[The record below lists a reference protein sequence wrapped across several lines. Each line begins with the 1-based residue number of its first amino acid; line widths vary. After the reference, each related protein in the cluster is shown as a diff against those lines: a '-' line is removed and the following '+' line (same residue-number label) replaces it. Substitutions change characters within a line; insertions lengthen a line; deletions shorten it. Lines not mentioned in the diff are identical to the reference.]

1 MPKNFL
7 NHLSLSK
14 KVLALTAVLLVGSLL
29 FFFSSTTSAAS
40 PTLQDRPE
48 LLVQTV
54 LPLDLALEVASAA
67 LAACEADGYRVTVAI
82 VDQAGVE
89 KVVLKGDGAGPHTLA
104 SSLGKAFTS
113 ASMRRATGDIA
124 SAIAEN
130 PELDELK
137 AMDERIL
144 ILAGGL
150 PIEIDGEVVAGI
162 GVGGAPGGHL
172 DAACAQAGI
181 DQIIGESN

>member
-1 MPKNFL
+1 MPKNLLPHSFL
-7 NHLSLSK
+7 TK
-14 KVLALTAVLLVGSLL
+14 KALALTAVLLAGSLL
-29 FFFSSTTSAAS
+29 LFFSATSAAA
-40 PTLQDRPE
+40 PTPQKGPK
-48 LLVQTV
+48 LLEQSV
-54 LPLDLALEVASAA
+54 LPLDLAIEAASAA
-67 LAACEADGYRVTVAI
+67 LAACEADDYRVTVAV
-82 VDQAGVE
+82 VDQSGVE

-150 PIEIDGEVVAGI
+150 PIEIEGEVVAGI